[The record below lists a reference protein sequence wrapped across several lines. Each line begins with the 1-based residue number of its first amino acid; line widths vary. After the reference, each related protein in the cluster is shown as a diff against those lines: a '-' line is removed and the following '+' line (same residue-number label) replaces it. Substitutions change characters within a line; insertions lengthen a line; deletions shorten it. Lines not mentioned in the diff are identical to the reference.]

1 MKKVVVLTDY
11 SLLAQGIASRLRQSS
26 RSLEVV
32 VLDFRQADVMEEL
45 VNLRPQVVIYGSRDV
60 EQSDRIPLGSLFN
73 MLPNLM
79 VIELNLDNSNIQL
92 IRGGQYNAADS
103 TDLVSMLED
112 VNGKFPE
119 VLAAI

>member
-32 VLDFRQADVMEEL
+32 VLDFRQPNVMDEL
-45 VNLRPQVVIYGSRDV
+45 VRLYPQVVIYGSRDV
-60 EQSDRIPLGSLFN
+60 EKSDRIPLGSLFN
-73 MLPNLM
+73 LLPNLM
-79 VIELNLDNSNIQL
+79 VIELNLDNSNVQL
-92 IRGGQYNAADS
+92 IQGGQYNATDC

>member
-26 RSLEVV
+26 RSLEVM
-32 VLDFRQADVMEEL
+32 VLDFRQANLMEEL
-45 VNLRPQVVIYGSRDV
+45 VSIQPQVVIYGSRDV
-60 EQSDRIPLGSLFN
+60 EKSDRIPLGSLFN
-73 MLPNLM
+73 ILPNLM
-79 VIELNLDNSNIQL
+79 VIELNLDNSNIQM
-92 IRGGQYNAADS
+92 IQGGQYNAADCK
-103 TDLVSMLED
+103 DLVSMLED

>member
-32 VLDFRQADVMEEL
+32 VLDFRQADVMNEL
-45 VNLRPQVVIYGSRDV
+45 VRLQPQVVIYGSRDV
-60 EQSDRIPLGSLFN
+60 EQSDRCPLGSLFN
-73 MLPNLM
+73 ALPNLT
-79 VIELNLDNSNIQL
+79 VIELSLDSSNIQL
-92 IRGGQYNAADS
+92 IRGGQYNAADC

-112 VNGKFPE
+112 VSGKYPE
-119 VLAAI
+119 VLASI

>member
-11 SLLAQGIASRLRQSS
+11 SLLAQGITSRLRQSS
-26 RSLEVV
+26 SSLEVM
-32 VLDFRQADVMEEL
+32 VLDFRQANVMEEL
-45 VNLRPQVVIYGSRDV
+45 LRIQPQVVIYGSRDV
-60 EQSDRIPLGSLFN
+60 EKSDRIPLGSLFN
-73 MLPNLM
+73 ILPNLM

-112 VNGKFPE
+112 VSGKFPE
-119 VLAAI
+119 IIAAI

>member
-32 VLDFRQADVMEEL
+32 VLDFRQADVMNEL
-45 VNLRPQVVIYGSRDV
+45 VRLQPQVVIYGSRDV
-60 EQSDRIPLGSLFN
+60 EQSDRCPLGSLFN
-73 MLPNLM
+73 ALPNLT
-79 VIELNLDNSNIQL
+79 VIELSLDSSNIKL
-92 IRGGQYNAADS
+92 IRGGQYNAADC

-112 VNGKFPE
+112 VSGKYPE
-119 VLAAI
+119 VLASI

>member
-1 MKKVVVLTDY
+1 
-11 SLLAQGIASRLRQSS
+11 
-26 RSLEVV
+26 
-32 VLDFRQADVMEEL
+32 MEEL
-45 VNLRPQVVIYGSRDV
+45 VTLHPQVVIYGSRDV

-73 MLPNLM
+73 MLPNLV

-92 IRGGQYNAADS
+92 IRGGQYNAADC

-119 VLAAI
+119 VIAAI